1 VIQDGRCV
9 THDGD
14 MFKLIAKNYS
24 YWKPMMEDHM
34 YYKYLHEPIT
44 QKDKTEGKI
53 TDKEWELQNQKAV
66 AMIQK
71 YID

>member
-1 VIQDGRCV
+1 
-9 THDGD
+9 
-14 MFKLIAKNYS
+14 
-24 YWKPMMEDHM
+24 MMEDHM